1 LTLGFAVQVLGFGV
15 VMLAVRDV
23 FPHSLEFG
31 LVCGGLGFG
40 TVMPS
45 VIKAVIGSI
54 DPRHAGLAS
63 GIMISTF
70 QIGAALGVAI
80 IGGVFYSALGTQ
92 PDGDAYAHAFTLALG
107 CNVALLAL
115 GGVLSL
121 WLPGERQAV
130 G

>member
-1 LTLGFAVQVLGFGV
+1 VT
-15 VMLAVRDV
+15 
-23 FPHSLEFG
+23 PG
-31 LVCGGLGFG
+31 LICGGLGFG

-54 DPRHAGLAS
+54 EARHAGLAS

-80 IGGVFYSALGTQ
+80 IGGVFYGALGARQ
-92 PDGDAYAHAFTLALG
+92 DAEAYAHAFTLALG

-121 WLPGERQAV
+121 WLPGERKPVA
-130 G
+130 